1 MPDWSYHPIFKP
13 ILQKLPPSFSREF
26 IHRGMSIIASS
37 RIGEALIEF
46 LDHMEPSQKISE
58 NVFGI
63 HFSSP
68 VGLSA
73 RMDPQLSGMKAF
85 QNLGFGYLEIGPVSI
100 CGAEEE
106 LYINPK
112 EEKIHRLAPSSM
124 DLPSAK
130 KQLQSLKKK
139 KIPFFIKVDGTDQEA
154 KQICEELQPF
164 SDGFIL
170 SSQTFSSAD
179 QFIQLKSEIDKPMIL
194 SLSADFDIEKIQ
206 DYCPDG
212 ILLESCNTHEELLQQ
227 LTALRK
233 EFSREFPI
241 ITSGCIKEP
250 LDAIT
255 LLESGAA
262 LIMLGDEYIFAGPGL
277 PKRINEAAYSRTFAK
292 EPVKTGGWL
301 WYWLF
306 GLAIAIAGFIA
317 LLFSMTSVMLPYD
330 ESFLGIL
337 RKDIIYFNPAVLYFM
352 AHDRMTLS
360 GTMISGGIIYMQLA
374 RHGIRH
380 GLHWAKKAVNL
391 AGTIGF
397 LGILLFIGYGYFDWL
412 HGLFWLVLLP
422 LFILG
427 WIKSGKTSASPA
439 SSNLFNTSEWK
450 LSLVGQLCFVLLGFS
465 LAAGG
470 AVISVIGASHVF
482 VPSDLTYLC
491 LTPEALN
498 TFNDKLIPVI
508 AHDRA
513 GFGSALLSVGLLV
526 LMLALWGIREGE
538 RWVWLTFAI
547 GAIPA
552 FAAGILTHFFIKYTD
567 FIHLLPAYF
576 ALLLYVI
583 GVVAAAPFLLKK
595 PRS

>member
-1 MPDWSYHPIFKP
+1 
-13 ILQKLPPSFSREF
+13 
-26 IHRGMSIIASS
+26 MSIIASS

-46 LDHMEPSQKISE
+46 LGHIKPSQKISK

-63 HFSSP
+63 HFATP
-68 VGLSA
+68 AGLSA
-73 RMDPQLSGMKAF
+73 RMDPQLSGIKAF

-100 CGAEEE
+100 SGSEEE

-112 EEKIHRLAPSSM
+112 EEKIHRLAPSSV
-124 DLPSAK
+124 DLPAAK

-139 KIPFFIKVDGTDQEA
+139 KLPFFTKVEGNDQEA
-154 KQICEELQPF
+154 KLICEELLPF

-170 SSQTFSSAD
+170 NSQTFPSAD
-179 QFIQLKSEIDKPMIL
+179 QFIQLKSEMDKPMIL
-194 SLSADFDIEKIQ
+194 SLSADFDIERIH
-206 DYCPDG
+206 DYGPDG
-212 ILLESCNTHEELLQQ
+212 ILLEDYNTHEELLQQ

-233 EFSREFPI
+233 RFSREFPI

-250 LDAIT
+250 LHAIT

-277 PKRINEAAYSRTFAK
+277 PKRINEAYSRTIPK
-292 EPVKTGGWL
+292 EPVKNGGWL

-306 GLAIAIAGFIA
+306 GLAITIAGFIA
-317 LLFSMTSVMLPYD
+317 LFFSMTSVILPYD

-380 GLHWAKKAVNL
+380 GLHWAKKAVNI

-422 LFILG
+422 LFTLG
-427 WIKSGKTSASPA
+427 WIKSRKASASPA
-439 SSNLFNTSEWK
+439 SSNLFNTPEWK
-450 LSLVGQLCFVLLGFS
+450 LSLVGQLCYVLLGFS
-465 LAAGG
+465 LTAGG

-538 RWVWLTFAI
+538 RWVWRTFAI

-552 FAAGILTHFFIKYTD
+552 FAAGILTHFFINYTD

-576 ALLLYVI
+576 ALLLYGI
-583 GVVAAAPFLLKK
+583 GVVATAPFLLKK
-595 PRS
+595 TRS